1 MNYQMIEYA
10 VHCYIDKKKLLDG
23 RKDYHLS
30 IKTGGYI
37 RGNFFAFVVTDL
49 PDDSRIYEVTSLM
62 NSQSIAVTSYILEN
76 DDLFF
81 V

>member
-10 VHCYIDKKKLLDG
+10 VRRYINEKKWFNV
-23 RKDYHLS
+23 RNDYHLS

-37 RGNFFAFVVTDL
+37 RGNYFAFVVTDL
-49 PDDSRIYEVTSLM
+49 PDDNRIYEVTSLTY
-62 NSQSIAVTSYILEN
+62 SKSIAVTSYIQEN
-76 DDLFF
+76 TDPFF

>member
-10 VHCYIDKKKLLDG
+10 VRRYIDEKKLFEGL
-23 RKDYHLS
+23 KNYHLS

-49 PDDSRIYEVTSLM
+49 SDDNRIYEVTSLT
-62 NSQSIAVTSYILEN
+62 NSKSIAVTSYIQEN
-76 DDLFF
+76 ADPFF

>member
-10 VHCYIDKKKLLDG
+10 VRRYIDEKKLFNG

-37 RGNFFAFVVTDL
+37 RGSFFAFVITDL
-49 PDDSRIYEVTSLM
+49 SDDNRIYEVTSLT
-62 NSQSIAVTSYILEN
+62 NSKSIAVTSYIQEN
-76 DDLFF
+76 ADPFF

>member
-1 MNYQMIEYA
+1 MNYLIEYA
-10 VHCYIDKKKLLDG
+10 VRRYIDEKKLLDG

-37 RGNFFAFVVTDL
+37 RGNYFTFVVTDL
-49 PDDSRIYEVTSLM
+49 SDDNRIYEVTSLM
-62 NSQSIAVTSYILEN
+62 KSKSIAVTSYIQEN
-76 DDLFF
+76 ADPFF